1 MNLSIAI
8 VEIDCADARLVAE
21 FWAAVFGTAVEVEVE
36 LRDGPF
42 IKLAPPS
49 EGQPALGFHQVPE
62 PRPAGKNRVHIDLGG
77 GAGYATEIARLV
89 GLGARVIEE
98 RYNADYDFTWTV
110 LADPEGNEFCIGD
123 VEPESV

>member
-1 MNLSIAI
+1 MNLYVAI
-8 VEIDCADARLVAE
+8 VEIDCADARSVAG
-21 FWAAVFGTAVEVEVE
+21 FWAAALGTTVDVDVE

-42 IKLAPPS
+42 VRLAPPGP
-49 EGQPALGFHQVPE
+49 GQPALGFHQVPE

-77 GAGYATEIARLV
+77 GAGYTAEIARLV

-98 RYNADYDFTWTV
+98 RHNPAYDFTWTV

-123 VEPESV
+123 VKPK